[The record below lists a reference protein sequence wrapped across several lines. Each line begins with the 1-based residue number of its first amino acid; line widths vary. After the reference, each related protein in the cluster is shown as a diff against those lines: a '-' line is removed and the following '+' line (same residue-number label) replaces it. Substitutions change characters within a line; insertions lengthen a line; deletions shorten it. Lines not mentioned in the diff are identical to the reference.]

1 MADFV
6 DGSAMQGSAV
16 NKRLRLVVGYT
27 KGAIPEA
34 RRGNRGTGR
43 PPGASQPPTGRY
55 FSKENSKKRTVD

>member
-1 MADFV
+1 VADFV

-34 RRGNRGTGR
+34 RRGNRGFLADHLAQASR
-43 PPGASQPPTGRY
+43 PMGGTLLRRNR
-55 FSKENSKKRTVD
+55 K